1 LSDTTRRERVS
12 ACLIVQDEQHNLPA
26 ALDSVSFCDEIVVV
40 DGGSSDRTVEIAH
53 ELGASVIENEWPGY
67 AAQRNVALDAATSEW
82 VFELD
87 ADERVSADLRASM
100 LALLAD
106 LPRDVSLAVCPL
118 RNHFLGKRLGP
129 SAKYPAYRSRMFRR
143 GSYRHDESREVHEGV
158 EPRERPAVL
167 DGDLEHELAVTLG
180 EAVGDA
186 WRYTRLEAA
195 HVQPPRNPAAYLK
208 GILLR
213 PAAKL
218 LYRVVIDGGWR
229 DGWQGAVKILLDA
242 TSDALV
248 WTLVLV
254 GAGRRSPRAA
264 ESSEAN
270 GGEGHFGRRPAGPPK
285 VIATAAGDRATDE
298 AAAWLTALREE
309 GIDVALV
316 SDKPLRG
323 ENLPVRL
330 LERLGPLVTMHA
342 LDIEMQLRTAHAV
355 VPVGRRARI
364 VHRLLPGALRPEIG
378 GVTAAADPV
387 EAARLARSA
396 VRDRRR

>member
-1 LSDTTRRERVS
+1 
-12 ACLIVQDEQHNLPA
+12 
-26 ALDSVSFCDEIVVV
+26 
-40 DGGSSDRTVEIAH
+40 
-53 ELGASVIENEWPGY
+53 
-67 AAQRNVALDAATSEW
+67 
-82 VFELD
+82 
-87 ADERVSADLRASM
+87 
-100 LALLAD
+100 
-106 LPRDVSLAVCPL
+106 
-118 RNHFLGKRLGP
+118 
-129 SAKYPAYRSRMFRR
+129 MFRR
-143 GSYRHDESREVHEGV
+143 GNYRHDESREVHEGV

-195 HVQPPRNPAAYLK
+195 HIQPPHTPAAYLK

-248 WTLVLV
+248 WILVLA
-254 GAGRRSPRAA
+254 GTGRRSPRAA
-264 ESSEAN
+264 KPSEAN
-270 GGEGHFGRRPAGPPK
+270 AGEGHFGRRPAGPPK
-285 VIATAAGDRATDE
+285 VIATASGDRATDE
-298 AAAWLTALREE
+298 AAAWLTTLREE
-309 GIDVALV
+309 GIDVALI
-316 SDKPLRG
+316 SDRLPR
-323 ENLPVRL
+323 EEDLPVRRV
-330 LERLGPLVTMHA
+330 ERLGPLVTMHA

-364 VHRLLPGALRPEIG
+364 VHRLLPGSLRPEIR
-378 GVTAAADPV
+378 GVTTAADPL

-396 VRDRRR
+396 VPDCRR